1 MPVYGGDREAV
12 HPNNSVSLQSPDS
25 HSDGAELDSTV
36 VYCRDTWVQTFYRNG
51 RSYMDISS
59 HRPDYA
65 NASQRKH
72 QHRLFCSHLI
82 DCTNMEIVP
91 TPHSQKSVLTVLT
104 WRLLIYTYL
113 ITCDNFEHC
122 IFVQDQGSRTPSEE
136 HPLSFYTV
144 QAEFTLFT
152 ESKIYI
158 YFINIMF
165 RSLHLIRLDY
175 TTT

>member
-1 MPVYGGDREAV
+1 MPDYGGDGAAA
-12 HPNNSVSLQSPDS
+12 HPNNSVWLSLWRS
-25 HSDGAELDSTV
+25 GAGIYCIMPGYLGSNILPERPLIVGHLLTQARLCKCKLEKTSAQIILSSYHWVHKYGNCPNSSLVEVRLDSI
-36 VYCRDTWVQTFYRNG
+36 
-51 RSYMDISS
+51 IS
-59 HRPDYA
+59 
-65 NASQRKH
+65 
-72 QHRLFCSHLI
+72 L
-82 DCTNMEIVP
+82 
-91 TPHSQKSVLTVLT
+91 
-104 WRLLIYTYL
+104 RLLIYTYL
-113 ITCDNFEHC
+113 ILCDNFEHC

-175 TTT
+175 TTTWLHI